1 MALFIVFLQMFE
13 VLFLVFGEVCKIPQ
27 QKCLY
32 YGNYLPCQII
42 SPVVRPTILEL

>member
-1 MALFIVFLQMFE
+1 MALFIVFFLQMFE

-32 YGNYLPCQII
+32 YGNYFPVRLFPLLSDLPF
-42 SPVVRPTILEL
+42 